1 VKERVRFSKLGK
13 VRFLSHR
20 DLARVWERGLRRA
33 GVRVAYSEGFSPR
46 PRLSFGLALST
57 GYESLGEYL
66 DIDLHPE
73 ADIDPADLP
82 AVITPSLPAGI
93 VAQAAVPLEP
103 GTESLQAAVTS
114 SSWRL
119 EVVGPEP
126 AALAEAVARAL
137 TAEELPI
144 VVERKGSETTLDA
157 RSAILSLAVVTDDTP
172 SPGVVPLRSS
182 TVLEAELATQPRSLR
197 PAELLRALEPTW
209 REGRAL
215 RTHQWT
221 LVDGARC
228 EPIPLDAHGVGGL
241 GGRGATSTSHA
252 GARAS

>member
-1 VKERVRFSKLGK
+1 MKQRVRFTKLGK
-13 VRFLSHR
+13 IRFLSHR

-66 DIDLHPE
+66 DIDLHPD
-73 ADIDPADLP
+73 AGIDPAELP
-82 AVITPSLPAGI
+82 AIVTPSLPHGMA
-93 VAQAAVPLEP
+93 AQVVMALQP

-119 EVVGPEP
+119 EVVGPEA
-126 AALAEAVARAL
+126 AALEDAVARAL
-137 TAEELPI
+137 ACDELPI

-157 RSAILSLAVVTDDTP
+157 RPAILALALVGDDTALP
-172 SPGVVPLRSS
+172 PGVTPLHSS
-182 TVLEAELATQPRSLR
+182 TVLEAELAPQPRSLR
-197 PAELLRALEPTW
+197 PAELLRALDPTW
-209 REGRAL
+209 TAGSVL
-215 RTHQWT
+215 RTNQWT
-221 LVDGARC
+221 SVDGARC
-228 EPIPLDAHGVGGL
+228 EPIPFGDL
-241 GGRGATSTSHA
+241 GARGATSAPHA

>member
-1 VKERVRFSKLGK
+1 MKHRVRFTKLGK
-13 VRFLSHR
+13 IRFLSHR
-20 DLARVWERGLRRA
+20 DLARVWERSLRRA

-73 ADIDPADLP
+73 AGIDPADLP
-82 AVITPSLPAGI
+82 AIVRPSLPVGM
-93 VAQAAVPLEP
+93 VAQATLPLEP

-114 SSWRL
+114 SSWRI

-126 AALAEAVARAL
+126 AALADAVASAL
-137 TAEELPI
+137 AREELPI
-144 VVERKGSETTLDA
+144 TVERKGTETTLDA
-157 RSAILSLAVVTDDTP
+157 RPAILDLSIATEEMLLP
-172 SPGVVPLRSS
+172 PGVTPLRTS
-182 TVLEAELATQPRSLR
+182 TLLHAELATQPRSLR
-197 PAELLRALEPTW
+197 PAELLRALDPTW
-209 REGRAL
+209 HEARVL

-228 EPIPLDAHGVGGL
+228 EPIPLGDL
-241 GGRGATSTSHA
+241 GAGGATSTAHA
-252 GARAS
+252 QERAS

>member
-1 VKERVRFSKLGK
+1 MKVRLRYDKRGK
-13 VRFLSHR
+13 IRFLSHR

-73 ADIDPADLP
+73 AGIDPHELP
-82 AVITPSLPAGI
+82 GI
-93 VAQAAVPLEP
+93 VTPHLPVGMTAQVAHPLEL

-114 SSWRL
+114 STWHL
-119 EVVGPEP
+119 EVIGPDH
-126 AALAEAVARAL
+126 AALQAAVTRAL
-137 TAEELPI
+137 DATALPI
-144 VVERKGSETTLDA
+144 TVERKGAEVEVDA
-157 RSAILSLAVVTDDTP
+157 RPAIVALAVGD
-172 SPGVVPLRSS
+172 GS
-182 TVLEAELATQPRSLR
+182 TLTAELATQPRSLR
-197 PAELLRALEPTW
+197 PAELLRALDPAW
-209 REGRAL
+209 REGRVL

-228 EPIPLDAHGVGGL
+228 EPIPLGDL
-241 GGRGATSTSHA
+241 
-252 GARAS
+252 GARAATSAPHAEARAS